1 MLLGK
6 VAKLKENIQIMKD
19 KSKKE
24 RKEIK
29 RNFLLNFLND
39 FLAGFSYLLG
49 D

>member
-29 RNFLLNFLND
+29 WKQVLN
-39 FLAGFSYLLG
+39 G
-49 D
+49 

>member
-19 KSKKE
+19 KSKRE

-29 RNFLLNFLND
+29 
-39 FLAGFSYLLG
+39 
-49 D
+49 